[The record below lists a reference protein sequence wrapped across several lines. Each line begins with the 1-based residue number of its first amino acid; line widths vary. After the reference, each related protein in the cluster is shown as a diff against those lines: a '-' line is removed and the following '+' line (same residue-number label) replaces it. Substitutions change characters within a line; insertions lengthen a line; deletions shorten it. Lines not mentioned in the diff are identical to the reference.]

1 MTDAPT
7 EREGEGAL
15 SKLRRRKVVQWG
27 IAYAVD
33 APALLTARRM
43 IRNQLGGQGRSRPAA
58 SLDGSRQEVPLRPSL
73 LQRYLRPSL
82 TAIAYPA
89 ERLKEGPGEARP
101 CPRVLVGGTG
111 LEKRSR

>member
-43 IRNQLGGQGRSRPAA
+43 IRNQLGGAGKNLAPPRLWTDPDKRFHSAHPCCSATCARH
-58 SLDGSRQEVPLRPSL
+58 RLR
-73 LQRYLRPSL
+73 
-82 TAIAYPA
+82 
-89 ERLKEGPGEARP
+89 
-101 CPRVLVGGTG
+101 
-111 LEKRSR
+111 